1 LGITGETPI
10 LAWAPGPVGA
20 QLTAMNMGEGW
31 MGRWVKDWTRS
42 LAIVLVLTL
51 GLGGASG
58 AFAKAPRPIEVR
70 VVIVTT
76 WEAYKDGVDQ
86 LGELH
91 AWQTRWLKTALPF
104 PTGLHA
110 LQYDPDTHVLALLTG
125 MATARAAASVMALGS
140 DPRFDLTH
148 AYWIVAGTA
157 GVDPKVASAGS
168 AAWARFVVDGDLM
181 QELDPRDAPAE
192 WPTGAVPNG
201 KIRPY
206 ETPRPPVFN
215 DDGNMA
221 YALNRKLVDWAYQ
234 TSKGTSL
241 LDDDATQALR
251 APYSGPGGRPPIV
264 LEGDGLMS
272 ARFWYGDRMNDWA
285 RRWVDYW
292 TDGKGQFV
300 MSAEEDTGI
309 LQALTFLSR
318 PKKVDLSRVLVLRAA
333 SDYTLAPPGVT
344 AAAFLEMENAQN
356 FPGTPGALE
365 NLYRVAGPVA
375 RALAEDWGHTRDHV
389 PEPKP

>member
-1 LGITGETPI
+1 
-10 LAWAPGPVGA
+10 
-20 QLTAMNMGEGW
+20 
-31 MGRWVKDWTRS
+31 MGRWLRFWARG
-42 LAIVLVLTL
+42 LAIAL
-51 GLGGASG
+51 GLWAVLSPGAGAS
-58 AFAKAPRPIEVR
+58 AKTSKPIEVR

-86 LGELH
+86 MGELH

-104 PTGLHA
+104 PVGVHS
-110 LQYDPDTHVLALLTG
+110 LQYDPKTHVLALLTG

-157 GVDPKVASAGS
+157 GVDPKMASAGS

-181 QELDPRDAPAE
+181 QEIDSREIPVD

-201 KIRPY
+201 KTRPY
-206 ETPRPPVFN
+206 ETPRPPAFN

-234 TSKGTSL
+234 TTKGVAL
-241 LDDDATQALR
+241 LDDGATKALR
-251 APYSGPGGRPPIV
+251 APYSGLGGQPPMV

-272 ARFWYGDRMNDWA
+272 ARFWYGDKMNDWA

-292 TDGKGQFV
+292 TDGQGQFV

-309 LQALTFLSR
+309 LQALTQLAGA
-318 PKKVDLSRVLVLRAA
+318 KKVDLARVLVLRAA
-333 SDYTLAPPGVT
+333 SDYAIAPPGVT
-344 AAAFLEMENAQN
+344 AAAFLQMENAQN

-365 NLYRVAGPVA
+365 NLYRVASPVA
-375 RALAEDWGHTRDHV
+375 RTLAGDWGRTRDHI
-389 PEPKP
+389 PHPRP

>member
-1 LGITGETPI
+1 
-10 LAWAPGPVGA
+10 
-20 QLTAMNMGEGW
+20 
-31 MGRWVKDWTRS
+31 MGRWVKLWVRG
-42 LAIVLVLTL
+42 LAVALGVWA
-51 GLGGASG
+51 GLGGVG
-58 AFAKAPRPIEVR
+58 AFAKAPKPIEVR

-104 PTGLHA
+104 PVGIHA
-110 LQYDPDTHVLALLTG
+110 LQYDPKSHVLALLTG

-157 GVDPKVASAGS
+157 GVDPKAASAGS

-181 QELDPRDAPAE
+181 QEIDPRDMPAG
-192 WPTGAVPNG
+192 WSTGAIPNG
-201 KIRPY
+201 KTRPY

-221 YALNRKLVDWAYQ
+221 YALNRRLVDWAYQ
-234 TSKGTSL
+234 TSKDTAL
-241 LDDDATQALR
+241 LDDSATKALR
-251 APYSGPGGRPPIV
+251 APYSGRGAEPPSV

-272 ARFWYGDRMNDWA
+272 ARFWYGEKMNDWA

-292 TDGKGQFV
+292 TDGQGQFV

-309 LQALTFLSR
+309 LQALTFLAGA
-318 PKKVDLSRVLVLRAA
+318 KKVDRARVLVLRAA
-333 SDYTLAPPGVT
+333 SDYSLAPLGIT
-344 AAAFLEMENAQN
+344 AADFLRTENAEN

-365 NLYRVAGPVA
+365 NLYRVASPVA
-375 RALAEDWGHTRDHV
+375 HALAEGWSQTRDHV
-389 PEPKP
+389 PEPKR

>member
-1 LGITGETPI
+1 
-10 LAWAPGPVGA
+10 
-20 QLTAMNMGEGW
+20 
-31 MGRWVKDWTRS
+31 MGRRVKLWAS
-42 LAIVLVLTL
+42 GLAVA
-51 GLGGASG
+51 LGGWACFG
-58 AFAKAPRPIEVR
+58 WAAALAEPPKPIEVR

-86 LGELH
+86 IGELH
-91 AWQTRWLKTALPF
+91 AWQTRWLKGALPF
-104 PTGLHA
+104 PVGIHA

-181 QELDPRDAPAE
+181 QELDPRDAPAD

-201 KIRPY
+201 KTRPY

-221 YALNRKLVDWAYQ
+221 YALNRRLVDWAYQ
-234 TSKGTSL
+234 SSSKARCPAGRRRDPGPAQVL
-241 LDDDATQALR
+241 
-251 APYSGPGGRPPIV
+251 YSGPGSQPPSV

-272 ARFWYGDRMNDWA
+272 ARFWYGEKMNDWA

-292 TDGKGQFV
+292 TDGKEAC
-300 MSAEEDTGI
+300 SPCRRRRI
-309 LQALTFLSR
+309 
-318 PKKVDLSRVLVLRAA
+318 PA
-333 SDYTLAPPGVT
+333 SC
-344 AAAFLEMENAQN
+344 
-356 FPGTPGALE
+356 
-365 NLYRVAGPVA
+365 R
-375 RALAEDWGHTRDHV
+375 R
-389 PEPKP
+389 